1 MENPW
6 SKEIDEIFKELNT
19 GLQGLSGEDVRK
31 RLERVGRNKLR
42 EIKGVTA
49 LQIFIEQWKN
59 LFVILLLIASFIEIG
74 MGIYHIEDEGIYDLL
89 GGFLIVIIVLFIVI
103 LGFYQE
109 YNAEKSLQA
118 LKKMLSPM
126 TIVIRGGET
135 KQIPAENLVPGDIV
149 IIEAGDRIP
158 ADGRL
163 IETSDLKVDES
174 ALTGESMPIGKNVK
188 TLNGNVRI
196 GDRTNMV
203 FMGTSATYGRGS
215 AVITATGMNTELGKI
230 AREVQTIEREQTP
243 LQRKMDD
250 LGKKVSIAVVFV
262 CFIIFLSLVLTNLD
276 KLDTNLLL
284 NMFIIAVALAVAAV
298 PEALPGVVTIGLSL
312 GTRRLVEK
320 NALIRKLPAVETL
333 GSTTII
339 CSDKTGTLTKNEM
352 TVRRIYFNGRI
363 IEVTGEGYEPEGKF
377 KGDYKEEDLKFLL
390 EIGLLCNNSSMYRED
405 GRWRI
410 VGDPTEGS
418 LVVVAGKCKLDKKD
432 LENRYSRKKE
442 IPFTSERKMMT
453 TIHKKG
459 DSYIAYTK
467 GAPDIVIR
475 KCDRI
480 WIESRIEK
488 LDENKRKTILEMN
501 RKFGQEALR
510 ILALAYKP
518 LGNTNLENNS
528 NEEIEK
534 NLIFVGLV
542 GIIDPPRKEVK
553 VAVEKC
559 KGAGIRTIMITGDHK
574 VTARA
579 IAGELGMYRDGD
591 EILTGADLEK
601 ITDDELKHRV
611 DRISIYARVS
621 PLHKLKII
629 KALKEK
635 GEIVA
640 MTGDGVNDAPALKKA
655 DIGIAMGITGTDVT
669 KESADMILM
678 DDNFASIVAAV
689 EEGRGVYEN
698 IKKYFAY
705 LISGNIG
712 EVGIILLSIVIA
724 PWIIHHLINNSIEI
738 PLALS
743 AIQILLINL
752 VTDGLPAIA
761 LSWDPFE
768 PNAMKRKPRDPD
780 EPIYAGLK
788 PFLLWYPVIMVI
800 VMFIMYLS
808 VFIETQDVFLTQT
821 CVFLSIAL
829 FEVGQAFACR
839 STRYSSF
846 HVGILKN
853 KKLVFTVLIS
863 FIIIV
868 GLVYAP
874 NMEFHLFEKEI
885 GLKELF
891 HFSAPSLYLLLVILV
906 TSSLGFIYLEL
917 HKYLWPRED

>member
-188 TLNGNVRI
+188 TLNGNVSI

-333 GSTTII
+333 GSTTI
-339 CSDKTGTLTKNEM
+339 
-352 TVRRIYFNGRI
+352 
-363 IEVTGEGYEPEGKF
+363 
-377 KGDYKEEDLKFLL
+377 
-390 EIGLLCNNSSMYRED
+390 
-405 GRWRI
+405 
-410 VGDPTEGS
+410 
-418 LVVVAGKCKLDKKD
+418 
-432 LENRYSRKKE
+432 
-442 IPFTSERKMMT
+442 
-453 TIHKKG
+453 
-459 DSYIAYTK
+459 
-467 GAPDIVIR
+467 
-475 KCDRI
+475 
-480 WIESRIEK
+480 
-488 LDENKRKTILEMN
+488 
-501 RKFGQEALR
+501 
-510 ILALAYKP
+510 
-518 LGNTNLENNS
+518 
-528 NEEIEK
+528 
-534 NLIFVGLV
+534 
-542 GIIDPPRKEVK
+542 
-553 VAVEKC
+553 
-559 KGAGIRTIMITGDHK
+559 
-574 VTARA
+574 
-579 IAGELGMYRDGD
+579 
-591 EILTGADLEK
+591 
-601 ITDDELKHRV
+601 
-611 DRISIYARVS
+611 
-621 PLHKLKII
+621 
-629 KALKEK
+629 
-635 GEIVA
+635 
-640 MTGDGVNDAPALKKA
+640 
-655 DIGIAMGITGTDVT
+655 
-669 KESADMILM
+669 
-678 DDNFASIVAAV
+678 
-689 EEGRGVYEN
+689 
-698 IKKYFAY
+698 
-705 LISGNIG
+705 
-712 EVGIILLSIVIA
+712 
-724 PWIIHHLINNSIEI
+724 
-738 PLALS
+738 
-743 AIQILLINL
+743 
-752 VTDGLPAIA
+752 
-761 LSWDPFE
+761 
-768 PNAMKRKPRDPD
+768 
-780 EPIYAGLK
+780 
-788 PFLLWYPVIMVI
+788 
-800 VMFIMYLS
+800 
-808 VFIETQDVFLTQT
+808 
-821 CVFLSIAL
+821 
-829 FEVGQAFACR
+829 
-839 STRYSSF
+839 
-846 HVGILKN
+846 
-853 KKLVFTVLIS
+853 
-863 FIIIV
+863 
-868 GLVYAP
+868 
-874 NMEFHLFEKEI
+874 
-885 GLKELF
+885 
-891 HFSAPSLYLLLVILV
+891 
-906 TSSLGFIYLEL
+906 
-917 HKYLWPRED
+917 